1 MRQKT
6 PAVDENRS
14 HYATPSVQ
22 ASLRILRIA
31 MANQIRKTGP
41 NFAKKIINCKS
52 VSKKINILFF
62 DRTCFKNTS
71 YQSSNTWVC
80 NRQDWMRG
88 LVKNALYNPSETPI
102 FESQGGSPAEWQVRN
117 SKLEFGWPTMFRS
130 GRMSLARSRDHS
142 FRGAAPHVI
151 PAHQIPVTHLPLRA
165 SAEEFARGGT
175 ECRRRHR
182 ELAAHFNPGFTGS
195 I

>member
-1 MRQKT
+1 MMYKQLTSKKSSMPRGVVGKKEFYAGVNENRSNYATPSLQASRCIPEMRQKT

-14 HYATPSVQ
+14 HYTPSVQ
-22 ASLRILRIA
+22 ASLRTLRIA

-41 NFAKKIINCKS
+41 DFAKKIFNCKS

-71 YQSSNTWVC
+71 YQSSNTRVC

-88 LVKNALYNPSETPI
+88 LVKNALYNPSERPI
-102 FESQGGSPAEWQVRN
+102 FESQGGSPAESQVRN

-130 GRMSLARSRDHS
+130 GRMSLVR
-142 FRGAAPHVI
+142 
-151 PAHQIPVTHLPLRA
+151 
-165 SAEEFARGGT
+165 
-175 ECRRRHR
+175 
-182 ELAAHFNPGFTGS
+182 
-195 I
+195 